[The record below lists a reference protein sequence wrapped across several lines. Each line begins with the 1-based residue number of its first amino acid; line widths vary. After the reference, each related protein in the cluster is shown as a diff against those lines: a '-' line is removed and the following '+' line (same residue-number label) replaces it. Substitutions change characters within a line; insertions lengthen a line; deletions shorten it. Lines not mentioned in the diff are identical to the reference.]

1 MGAMKFFKNLFGFS
15 DDYEQDDSNEQTTQN
30 TPYINPFKKETPK
43 VVTPPKATPA
53 VEKAA
58 QEVAFS
64 DVITTKIIEILNA
77 GLPEYARTSIDIKA
91 EKAYVEQLFGETISE
106 FAAKVKD
113 SATEDNKSKWQ
124 ADLLSLEKDKAT
136 AEKTVAEMTAK
147 IQELRTRIQNSDSQ
161 KEIFKEKSKQLENKI
176 NTVIAERDQFE
187 LECKS
192 LMNKIKVAA
201 INEQNVTALTD
212 ENQKLSAENVNLHA
226 EILKLRN
233 EKGEG
238 NDDKINEANAKIAE
252 KDGIIAEN
260 NAAIATKDAKIE
272 SLKAQIESLTA
283 QSTQNA
289 KADEIIEGLQNQ
301 VKSLADSNYSLQEQ
315 INTLK
320 ETESALNE
328 QIATLKNDANNSNHE
343 EVINA
348 LAAKDAEIAA
358 KEATIAELNSKMND
372 LSIVA
377 GDKTAEI
384 GRLNENT
391 TALNETINK
400 LREEINAANEA
411 QRTQEVTFRT
421 EIDKLQ
427 KANNELE
434 EELQKAKRPVETITF
449 DEKPEAEE
457 TAVAEPEPTLFGEE
471 EKPVK
476 ATRGRKKKVVSAIDY
491 TTKDYTDWLM
501 PTPPSTAIPIDDEP
515 EEKPEKPAKPQPSQ
529 MELF

>member
-427 KANNELE
+427 KA
-434 EELQKAKRPVETITF
+434 KRPVETITF